1 MPLANLC
8 IHAATTYWNYL
19 DQNNK
24 GVIEHQVLAR
34 HDLGDGVWTLQ
45 LARGYETRVKCKSG
59 LEASYYE

>member
-8 IHAATTYWNYL
+8 IHVATTYWNYL

-45 LARGYETRVKCKSG
+45 LARGLRNSG
-59 LEASYYE
+59 EVQIWIGGQLL